1 MTTQPEKQD
10 DMPEEIPAADSAES
24 PAQNGAEE
32 RVASLEAELARM
44 KDHMLRALADAEN
57 TRKRAIK
64 DKEDAAKYAVSSFA
78 RDLLDFADNFQR
90 ALAAIPADMKAD
102 ERISGVVAGIEA
114 MDKEMM
120 RVLEKH
126 GIQKVDPLHQPFNP
140 NFHEV
145 MFESPGSGK
154 AAGTIIQVIEP
165 GYVIKDRLL
174 RPARVGVAK
183 DEGQGNAGGPP
194 GSRVDTQA

>member
-1 MTTQPEKQD
+1 MTTQPEQQEGF
-10 DMPEEIPAADSAES
+10 PEETPAADTADA
-24 PAQNGAEE
+24 PAQSGADE
-32 RVASLEAELARM
+32 RVVTLEAELARL

-90 ALAAIPADMKAD
+90 ALAAIPADLKSD
-102 ERISGVVAGIEA
+102 ERISGVITGIES

-154 AAGTIIQVIEP
+154 PAGTIIQVIDP

-174 RPARVGVAK
+174 RPARVGIAK
-183 DEGQGNAGGPP
+183 DEGQNGSKEP